1 MKVSNENMAST
12 NLSVYYI
19 WKNIKSEY
27 NNKKFKISAQTWND
41 EFDENPLVQI
51 YVNKIKNRIVFKI
64 KTGYKLESLIPETMK
79 LLGSA
84 KRKMLIKIKI
94 EKMYQD

>member
-1 MKVSNENMAST
+1 MAST

>member
-1 MKVSNENMAST
+1 MAST

-64 KTGYKLESLIPETMK
+64 KTGYKLESLIPETIK

>member
-1 MKVSNENMAST
+1 MAST

-19 WKNIKSEY
+19 WKNIISEY

-51 YVNKIKNRIVFKI
+51 YVNKIKNRIAFKI

>member
-1 MKVSNENMAST
+1 MKVSNENMASI

>member
-51 YVNKIKNRIVFKI
+51 YVNKIKNRKI

>member
-1 MKVSNENMAST
+1 MAST

-64 KTGYKLESLIPETMK
+64 KPGYKLESLIPETMK